1 MGGAGVGPK
10 IERSSAASGELRGFL
25 LFLSVER
32 GVSPNTV
39 EGYRGDIEQLL
50 SFLNRAGRELKSAD
64 HLLLR
69 RYLAYLQT
77 LNYSRASI
85 ARKLTSIRSF
95 FRYLQRENHL
105 STNPTVL
112 LSSPRSRRKLPKTI
126 KFDIINHL
134 ILAPDLETPRGQRD
148 RAIMEVLYGTGMRV
162 GELVGLDVKDVDFVR
177 QEIKVWGKGAKER
190 ICLVNEP
197 ALEST
202 RIYLSRGRGELLAR
216 GAHQREEGALFL
228 NSRGGRLSVMGVR
241 RMLLK
246 YIKKVGTDRRISPHT
261 FRHTFA
267 THLLEGGADLRALQE
282 LLGHVDLS
290 STQVYTHLSR
300 RKLKEIYDR
309 THPRA

>member
-1 MGGAGVGPK
+1 MRSR
-10 IERSSAASGELRGFL
+10 IEQSSAASGELRGFL
-25 LFLSVER
+25 LFLSVEQ

-39 EGYRGDIEQLL
+39 EGYRGDIEQFL
-50 SFLNRAGRELKSAD
+50 SFLNKAGRELKSVD

-85 ARKLTSIRSF
+85 ARKLASIRSF

-105 STNPTVL
+105 ATNPAVL

-126 KFDIINHL
+126 KFDIIDFL
-134 ILAPDLETPRGQRD
+134 ISAPDLETPQGQRD

-162 GELVGLDVKDVDFVR
+162 SELVGLDVKDVDFIR

-190 ICLVNEP
+190 ICPINEL
-197 ALEST
+197 ALELI
-202 RIYLSRGRGELLAR
+202 RIYLPRGRRGLLAKR
-216 GAHQREEGALFL
+216 AHQRREEKALFL

-246 YIKKVGTDRRISPHT
+246 YIKKVGADRRISPHT

-267 THLLEGGADLRALQE
+267 THLLEGGADLRAVQE

-300 RKLKEIYDR
+300 RKLREIYDR